1 MLEQKLEEN
10 IFENINQISSTVT
23 TRTWV
28 LSTECTR
35 TWPSICNRMK
45 KWWWFPLVCFLVD
58 VILQGTWVLYRIKKD
73 EGDGDEDEAC
83 SSFSKTCRQLNF
95 SKMFKGRQIIL
106 EPFRNSKYPIR
117 CLLWWHKILP
127 GAIWTLAYPEP
138 PQTSKCECFYVSS

>member
-35 TWPSICNRMK
+35 TWPRICNRMK

-58 VILQGTWVLYRIKKD
+58 VILQGAWVLYRIEKD

-83 SSFSKTCRQLNF
+83 SSFSSTEF
-95 SKMFKGRQIIL
+95 F
-106 EPFRNSKYPIR
+106 
-117 CLLWWHKILP
+117 
-127 GAIWTLAYPEP
+127 
-138 PQTSKCECFYVSS
+138 